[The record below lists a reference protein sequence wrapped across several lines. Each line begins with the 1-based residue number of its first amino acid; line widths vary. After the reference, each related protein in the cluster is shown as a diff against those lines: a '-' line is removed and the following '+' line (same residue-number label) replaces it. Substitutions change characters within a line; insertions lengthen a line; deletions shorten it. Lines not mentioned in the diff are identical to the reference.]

1 MKLSKFARA
10 KLKLSSTTERK
21 SVVSSAKKLLDY
33 GLITGKRAEMIAR
46 NFR

>member
-1 MKLSKFARA
+1 MKLAKFARA
-10 KLKLSSTTERK
+10 KLKLSSSTERK
-21 SVVSSAKKLLDY
+21 SVVSAAKKLLDY